1 MAKMVKAQA
10 LDLLRNAVSDI
21 VDDPDA
27 IAEDLLRALKREQQA
42 RARGLAPMA
51 LHDAPPATWRRR
63 AVTLH

>member
-10 LDLLRNAVSDI
+10 LDLLRNAISDI

-27 IAEDLLRALKREQQA
+27 IAEDLLRALKREQ
-42 RARGLAPMA
+42 RARPRGPSPLA
-51 LHDAPPATWRRR
+51 LHDATPAPWRRR

>member
-10 LDLLRNAVSDI
+10 LALLRHAISDV

-27 IAEDLLRALKREQQA
+27 IAEDLLRSLKHEQQA
-42 RARGLAPMA
+42 RARGLSLVA
-51 LHDAPPATWRRR
+51 LHDATPTTWRRR

>member
-10 LDLLRNAVSDI
+10 LDLLRNAISDI

-27 IAEDLLRALKREQQA
+27 IAEDLLRALKHEQQA
-42 RARGLAPMA
+42 RARDRSPLV
-51 LHDAPPATWRRR
+51 LHDATPATWQRR

>member
-10 LDLLRNAVSDI
+10 LDLLRTAISDI

-27 IAEDLLRALKREQQA
+27 IAEDLLRALKHEQQA
-42 RARGLAPMA
+42 RARVLSPLA
-51 LHDAPPATWRRR
+51 LRDATPATWRRR

>member
-10 LDLLRNAVSDI
+10 LDLLRNAISDI

-42 RARGLAPMA
+42 RARDLSPVA
-51 LHDAPPATWRRR
+51 LHDATPTTWRRR

>member
-10 LDLLRNAVSDI
+10 LDLLRNAISDI

-27 IAEDLLRALKREQQA
+27 IAEDLLRALKREQQV
-42 RARGLAPMA
+42 RARGLSPVA
-51 LHDAPPATWRRR
+51 LHNAMPATGRRR